1 MIAAQ
6 RWEPPSPA
14 AARQIR
20 GVARRMLA
28 DFDAL
33 LSAANEAILDSSP
46 VLADDPVLAAQTRA
60 STGAN
65 LRRWIASTI
74 DRPDAPAGVDVP
86 PEALDLAREMT
97 RRGTDR
103 DSLLTAYR
111 QGQNVAWRTWMR
123 CAQEEG
129 LDGDGLVAALDYG
142 SRSLFGFVDGILSGL
157 AAQMDAERDALIG
170 GVVARRRE
178 AVLLI
183 LDGAPITQAR
193 AAARIGYELAGH
205 HTALV
210 LWASDGAVA
219 AGELEHAAGVVSHG
233 IGGGRP
239 FTVATG
245 SALWAWTSNA
255 TPDPERVRAMAG
267 DVPDG
272 IAVAVG
278 SSLPGLTGF
287 RDSHREAVATQRLL
301 MRGTDGPRAITY
313 AEVRVASLALQDEDR
328 ARAFV
333 AAARG
338 ARAGADAELRET
350 VRVYLRE
357 DSSAPRAATLLHTH
371 RNTVLK
377 RLARADRLLPQPLAG
392 RGLEV
397 HLALE
402 LERWLAPAGSR
413 GTDLR

>member
-1 MIAAQ
+1 MTAPL
-6 RWEPPSPA
+6 RWEPPSPE
-14 AARQIR
+14 AAREI
-20 GVARRMLA
+20 GAVARRMRA
-28 DFDAL
+28 GFDELVDHMCA
-33 LSAANEAILDSSP
+33 AILEASP
-46 VLADDPVLAAQTRA
+46 VLAADPVLAASTRA

-65 LRRWIASTI
+65 MRRWIGSTMA
-74 DRPDAPAGVDVP
+74 RPDAPVGADVP

-97 RRGTDR
+97 RRGIDR

-123 CAQEEG
+123 CAQDEG
-129 LDGDGLVAALDYG
+129 LDGDALVATLDYG
-142 SRSLFGFVDGILSGL
+142 SRSLFGFVDGVLSAL
-157 AAQMDAERDALIG
+157 AEQMDAEREELNG
-170 GVVARRRE
+170 GVLSRRRE

-183 LDGAPITQAR
+183 LDGAPISEAR
-193 AAARIGYELAGH
+193 AGARLGYELGGD

-210 LWASDGAVA
+210 LWATDGGVV
-219 AGELEHAAGVVSHG
+219 AGELERAAGVVCHA

-239 FTVATG
+239 FTVSAG
-245 SALWAWTSNA
+245 SALWAWTSSA
-255 TPDPERVRAMAG
+255 APEPELVRSTASEL
-267 DVPDG
+267 PPG

-278 SSLPGLTGF
+278 TSSAGMNGF

-301 MRGTDGPRAITY
+301 MRTPGGPSTMTY
-313 AEVRVASLALQDEDR
+313 AEVQVASLALQDEDR

-333 AAARG
+333 AGTLG
-338 ARAGADAELRET
+338 ALATADPELRET

-377 RLARADRLLPQPLAG
+377 RLTRADALLPLPLAG

-397 HLALE
+397 RLALE
-402 LERWLAPAGSR
+402 LERWLRPAG
-413 GTDLR
+413 TLAVVA